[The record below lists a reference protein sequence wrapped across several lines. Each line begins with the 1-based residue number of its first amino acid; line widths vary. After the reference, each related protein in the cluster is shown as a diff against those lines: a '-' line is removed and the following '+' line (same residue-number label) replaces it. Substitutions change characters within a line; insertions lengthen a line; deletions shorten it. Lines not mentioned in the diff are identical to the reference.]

1 MANYNEYS
9 TCKHVNV
16 IPEQDFKEL
25 VAETFNTIAEVLR
38 STYGPYGSS
47 IIISES
53 NETITTKDGY
63 NVFQSLG
70 FSHNYKKMVYL
81 AIKKIIERVNK
92 NVGDGTTSCI
102 LIADKLFRNLEAI
115 LKTPDDKRQ
124 TLKMLDDIEKFLQEP
139 VELDESKPG
148 TPVPLREEHF
158 RNIIRLASNYDDE
171 LTNIITDAFDPK
183 FDEETHK
190 LISKRNIIPEAMPSD
205 SGVVSYKAEQLPGK
219 YRVRVEMNTAY
230 SQALSV
236 PTKIKVILFDHAF
249 TQNDWALLTEK
260 HDKETPVIVLATDF
274 SRQFM
279 DNEYLRYL
287 KQRELV
293 KMPVRFLIGRI
304 RGCFVQN
311 EIQDLAAVLKQKPW
325 SLSTHMNVDY
335 DLIPE
340 YDVQVYG
347 GNCLCFDNVEPP
359 TEYID
364 NLKFDM
370 NRDLSKSIAK
380 RNDFLERITALEMK
394 TQDTLLTVKATTSLE
409 AKLITDKIDDCV
421 SIINSAAMN
430 GVVPNMLR
438 FAYKRMTDIDTEK
451 DENPLW
457 HKINVAIMDS
467 IKGLFDDIWKS
478 KYLNENILTGEQFN
492 EHFYDEDIW
501 QSFDIVTDEFKSPSE
516 YCTSSQ
522 YDLEVLV
529 AAISIVKYL
538 ITSKAFIFDAMLLR
552 QSMSM
557 SQMMGEE

>member
-1 MANYNEYS
+1 MTDYNAYS
-9 TCKHVNV
+9 NAKQVNV

-102 LIADKLFRNLEAI
+102 LIADKLFRNIEAI

-124 TLKMLDDIEKFLQEP
+124 ALAILDYIEKELQ
-139 VELDESKPG
+139 
-148 TPVPLREEHF
+148 TPINDDNHISPLKEVHF
-158 RNIIRLASNYDDE
+158 KNIIRLASNYDED
-171 LTNIITDAFDPK
+171 LTNIIVNAFDPK
-183 FDEETHK
+183 FDETTQE
-190 LISKRNIIPEAMPSD
+190 LVSKRNIITEARPSD
-205 SGVVSYKAEQLPGK
+205 SGTIAYNAEQLPGM
-219 YRVRVEMNTAY
+219 YRVRVEMNSAY
-230 SQALSV
+230 TQTLAIPS
-236 PTKIKVILFDHAF
+236 KKKVVIFDHVF
-249 TQNDWALLTEK
+249 TQNDWSLLTEN
-260 HDKETPVIVLATDF
+260 HDKETDVIVLATDF

-287 KQRELV
+287 KERALV
-293 KMPVRFLIGRI
+293 KQPVRFLIGRI
-304 RGCFVQN
+304 RGVFVQN
-311 EIQDLAAVLKQKPW
+311 EVQDLAAVLDQKPW
-325 SLSTHMNVDY
+325 SLNTHMNVNY
-335 DLIPE
+335 NLIPE

-347 GNCLCFDNVEPP
+347 GNCLCFDNVTPP
-359 TEYID
+359 TEYIE
-364 NLKFDM
+364 NLKYDM
-370 NRDLSKSIAK
+370 DRDLSKSIAK
-380 RNDFLERITALEMK
+380 RNDFLERIHALEMK
-394 TQDTLLTVKATTSLE
+394 NQDTLLTVKATTSLE

-438 FAYKRMTDIDTEK
+438 YAYKRM
-451 DENPLW
+451 DEINSAEWETNLW
-457 HKINVAIMDS
+457 HKIKEAIKES

-478 KYLNENILTGEQFN
+478 KYLNEAILTGEN
-492 EHFYDEDIW
+492 YCETFYDSDTW
-501 QSFDIVTDEFKSPSE
+501 MSFDIITDEFKNPADF
-516 YCTSSQ
+516 CTSSQ
-522 YDLEVLV
+522 YDIEVLV

-538 ITSKAFIFDAMLLR
+538 ITSKAFIFDAMILR
-552 QSMSM
+552 QTNNIPLMP
-557 SQMMGEE
+557 EE

>member
-1 MANYNEYS
+1 MTDYNAYS
-9 TCKHVNV
+9 NAKQVNV

-102 LIADKLFRNLEAI
+102 LIADKLFRNIEAI

-124 TLKMLDDIEKFLQEP
+124 ALAILDYIEKELQ
-139 VELDESKPG
+139 
-148 TPVPLREEHF
+148 TPINDDNHISPLKEVHF
-158 RNIIRLASNYDDE
+158 KNIIRLASNYDED
-171 LTNIITDAFDPK
+171 LTNIIVNAFDPK
-183 FDEETHK
+183 FDETTQE
-190 LISKRNIIPEAMPSD
+190 LVSKRNIITEARPSD
-205 SGVVSYKAEQLPGK
+205 SGTIAYNAEQLPGM
-219 YRVRVEMNTAY
+219 YRVRVEMNSAY
-230 SQALSV
+230 TQTLAIPS
-236 PTKIKVILFDHAF
+236 KKKVVIFDHVF
-249 TQNDWALLTEK
+249 TQNDWSLLTEN
-260 HDKETPVIVLATDF
+260 HDKETDVIVLATDF

-287 KQRELV
+287 KERALV
-293 KMPVRFLIGRI
+293 KQPVRFLIGRI
-304 RGCFVQN
+304 RGVFVQN
-311 EIQDLAAVLKQKPW
+311 EVQDLAAVLDQKPW
-325 SLSTHMNVDY
+325 SLNTHMNVNY
-335 DLIPE
+335 NLIPE

-347 GNCLCFDNVEPP
+347 GNCLCFDNVTPP
-359 TEYID
+359 TEYIE
-364 NLKFDM
+364 NLKYDM
-370 NRDLSKSIAK
+370 DRDLSKSIAK
-380 RNDFLERITALEMK
+380 RNDFLERIHALEMK
-394 TQDTLLTVKATTSLE
+394 NQDTLLTVKATTSLE

-438 FAYKRMTDIDTEK
+438 YAYKRM
-451 DENPLW
+451 DEINSAEWETNLW
-457 HKINVAIMDS
+457 HKINEAIKES

-478 KYLNENILTGEQFN
+478 KYLNEAILTGEN
-492 EHFYDEDIW
+492 YCETFYDSDTW
-501 QSFDIVTDEFKSPSE
+501 MSFDIITDEFKNPADF
-516 YCTSSQ
+516 CTSSQ
-522 YDLEVLV
+522 YDIEVLV

-538 ITSKAFIFDAMLLR
+538 ITSKAFIFDAMILR
-552 QSMSM
+552 QTNNIPLMP
-557 SQMMGEE
+557 EE